1 EIRAALGADYRHITL
16 NGQTPILK
24 DVDVRHA
31 IFLGINR
38 EVLATAALGTL
49 GWEPR
54 VLNNRFLTPE
64 QPGYADNSG
73 EWGKYDPDRAAQ
85 LLEEAGWTAAQ
96 PGEVRTRDGKPLTL
110 RFIVPQGYAP
120 AWEEAELVQSMLA
133 EIGVDIKITSVPG
146 NQLFSKYVQPGNYD
160 LVAFVN
166 SGRGFPVFDSLHQWL
181 DAVDDADGKPQ
192 WRTNV
197 GRIGSPEVD
206 QALYGALEALDRGTA
221 IEQLNKADRLLWEL
235 GHTLPL
241 YQRPQI
247 YAVRDT
253 LANVG
258 APGLGTLDYADIG
271 YVVQE

>member
-1 EIRAALGADYRHITL
+1 M
-16 NGQTPILK
+16 
-24 DVDVRHA
+24 DVRHA

-54 VLNNRFLTPE
+54 VLNNRFLMPE

-166 SGRGFPVFDSLHQWL
+166 SGRGSRSGLAAPVARRGDG
-181 DAVDDADGKPQ
+181 ADGKPQ

-197 GRIGSPEVD
+197 GRIGSRGGPGPVRR
-206 QALYGALEALDRGTA
+206 ARGLDRGTA

-241 YQRPQI
+241 YQRPRSTRSATPGQC
-247 YAVRDT
+247 
-253 LANVG
+253 G
-258 APGLGTLDYADIG
+258 APGWARWTTPTSATWCRTAGAPHRGRAGWGRRGDAAECYGIRS
-271 YVVQE
+271 